1 METLSFGKNSQ
12 GKETSL
18 YILENKNHAVMK
30 VSDHGATLVSLL
42 VPARDGKMQDVVLGY
57 DKASDYEGHTCYF
70 GATIGRIGNRIGKAQ
85 MVIDGKPCSIA
96 ANENENNL
104 HSGPN
109 GFDRALW
116 EVKGHTENSITFSHL
131 SREEEQG
138 FPGNLQVEV
147 TYTLTDEN
155 AVEIT
160 YQGKS
165 DKATIMNCT
174 NHSYFNLGGH
184 ASGPVEQQELQILA
198 ESYNPVRDA
207 KSIPTGEIATVA
219 GTPMD
224 FREPKPIGQDIG
236 ADFEQLKFTGGYD
249 HNYVLSSHAGEFKVM
264 ANAYCKETGIAMEA
278 STDCC
283 GVQFYA
289 GNFIGDQEG
298 KGGAAYCDRCGFCL
312 ESQFYPDAV
321 NQKGFPSPIIQ
332 AGETFTS
339 KTSYRFYVK

>member
-1 METLSFGKNSQ
+1 METMSFGKNSR
-12 GKETSL
+12 GEETSL
-18 YILENKNHAVMK
+18 YILENRNHAVMK
-30 VSDHGATLVSLL
+30 VSNHGATLVSLL
-42 VPARDGKMQDVVLGY
+42 VPDRDGNLQDVVLGY

-70 GATIGRIGNRIGKAQ
+70 GATIGRNGNRIDKAQ
-85 MVIDGKPCSIA
+85 MVIDGSLCTVA
-96 ANENENNL
+96 ANENGNSL

-109 GFDRALW
+109 GFDRVLW
-116 EVKGHTENSITFSHL
+116 EVKGHTGNSITFSHL
-131 SREEEQG
+131 SREDEQG

-155 AVEIT
+155 AVEIA
-160 YQGKS
+160 YQGTS
-165 DKATIMNCT
+165 DKTTVMNCT

-184 ASGPVEQQELQILA
+184 ASGSVENQTLQILA

-207 KSIPTGEIATVA
+207 KSIPTGEVAPVA

-236 ADFEQLKFTGGYD
+236 ADFEQLKFTDGYD
-249 HNYVLSSHAGEFKVM
+249 HNYVLSSQPGNFQVM
-264 ANAYCKETGIAMEA
+264 ANAYCEETGIAMEA

-289 GNFIGDQEG
+289 GNFIGDQIGKEG
-298 KGGAAYCDRCGFCL
+298 KAYCRRCGFCL

-321 NQKGFPSPIIQ
+321 NQKGFPSPLIQ
-332 AGETFTS
+332 AGETVTS
-339 KTSYRFYVK
+339 KTVYRFYIK